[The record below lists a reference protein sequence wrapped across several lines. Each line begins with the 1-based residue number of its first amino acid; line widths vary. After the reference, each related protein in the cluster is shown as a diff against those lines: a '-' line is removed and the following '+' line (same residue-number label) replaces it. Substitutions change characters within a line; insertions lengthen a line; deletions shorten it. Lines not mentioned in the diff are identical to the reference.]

1 MISQTTIYKVRLVG
15 ARIKRREMVVGPRGL
30 ELRNREN
37 FSTEKICQVSLG
49 EGNRMGL
56 IKKIIS
62 STCSN
67 VGTGEMGNG

>member
-1 MISQTTIYKVRLVG
+1 
-15 ARIKRREMVVGPRGL
+15 MVVGPRGL